1 MVTVRNMACAYG
13 NMCHHCA
20 MHRIVASTAIFAL
33 SLLAALPT
41 NAQDTQEAQALFG
54 GTEPRDTETVFDDTW
69 LAIGFGVRINSSYD
83 GSDDYVTYALPAL
96 AGSIEGIEF
105 SPRAAGLAVTLL
117 ETDLSR
123 NVEFTAGP
131 VGRLRANR
139 VRKIKDPVVA
149 AAGKLDTAVELGV
162 DMGLTFKRV
171 LTKYDRISIGTDVRW
186 DVAGAHSGF
195 VLDPGIAYRTPLSR
209 GIVLGLSAGG
219 QYADGEYMRYYYS
232 VTPIQSAG
240 SGLPQFSANAGWF
253 KAGGAV
259 ALGVDLDGNLDNG
272 GFVLG
277 VLAGYSRMLGDAA
290 RSPYTSIRGDADQ
303 FHVAGGVG
311 FIF

>member
-1 MVTVRNMACAYG
+1 MK
-13 NMCHHCA
+13 
-20 MHRIVASTAIFAL
+20 RIVTRLFTYLVPWVAAIPAH
-33 SLLAALPT
+33 
-41 NAQDTQEAQALFG
+41 AQDTQAAQPLFG
-54 GTEPRDTETVFDDTW
+54 GTEPRHEDSVFDDTW
-69 LAIGFGVRINSSYD
+69 LGVGFGVRMDTSYD
-83 GSDDYVTYALPAL
+83 GSDDYVVYALPAL
-96 AGSIEGIEF
+96 AGSIKGIEF

-117 ETDLSR
+117 EADLSR

-139 VRKIKDPVVA
+139 ARKIKDSVVA

-162 DMGLTFKRV
+162 DLGVTFKRV

-186 DVAGAHSGF
+186 DVAGAHKGF
-195 VLDPGIAYRTPLSR
+195 VLDPGVAYRTPLSR

-232 VTPIQSAG
+232 VTPAQSTA
-240 SGLPQFSANAGWF
+240 SGLPQFTADAGWY

-277 VLAGYSRMLGDAA
+277 FLAGYSRMLGDAA